1 MCVTTKYAK
10 VVVIF
15 VGIVSPQLPGFN
27 LSRNRYVNYKVAGYF
42 VGSNVYDVHIN
53 RYLRIDNT

>member
-27 LSRNRYVNYKVAGYF
+27 LSLNRYVNDKVAGYF

-53 RYLRIDNT
+53 R